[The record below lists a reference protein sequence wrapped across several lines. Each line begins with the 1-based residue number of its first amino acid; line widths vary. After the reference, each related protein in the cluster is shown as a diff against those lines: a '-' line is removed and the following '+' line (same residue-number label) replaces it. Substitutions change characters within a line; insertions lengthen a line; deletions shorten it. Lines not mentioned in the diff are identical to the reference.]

1 MYETVGKYIPESR
14 DQPEV
19 IKREYYGQGMI
30 YKNWEAYENDP
41 SAVCYIPELSDSKYT
56 RKEFQEIC
64 NGNEELAKEL
74 FLSVDWQHPE
84 TLMEDWRVAGEIGT
98 CEKCGW
104 IFNCYDEKNCP
115 KCGEEWEGENG

>member
-1 MYETVGKYIPESR
+1 MYKTVGKYIPESM

-19 IKREYYGQGMI
+19 IEREYYGQGMI

-41 SAVCYIPELSDSKYT
+41 SEVCYIPELSDSKYA
-56 RKEFQEIC
+56 RDDFLDLC
-64 NGNEELAKEL
+64 NGNSELAKEL

-84 TLMEDWRVAGEIGT
+84 TLLDEWYAHGEVAT

-104 IFNCYDEKNCP
+104 MFDCYDDKECP
-115 KCGEEWEGENG
+115 KCGEELKGGE

>member
-1 MYETVGKYIPESR
+1 MIE
-14 DQPEV
+14 
-19 IKREYYGQGMI
+19 REYYGQGMI
-30 YKNWEAYENDP
+30 YKNWETYKDDP

-56 RKEFQEIC
+56 RDCFLTLC

-84 TLMEDWRVAGEIGT
+84 TLLDEWYIHEEVTT

-104 IFNCYDEKNCP
+104 MFNCYEEKKCP
-115 KCGEEWEGENG
+115 KCGKEYQE